1 MRKMRYAAAAL
12 AVMGTLLAGAP
23 FFDAPPVG
31 TMRAEAAKEQ
41 WVWISSDQKYGKFF
55 SPSNVQ
61 IKSKVNGVATCIS
74 AWIKTAYT
82 PGGAQEAIENYGIQ
96 ASIPDP
102 RTLSYSLA
110 LVEVIPQERKISYI
124 QENFYNADGKVIWST
139 VYEPQK

>member
-1 MRKMRYAAAAL
+1 MRKIRYAAAAL

-23 FFDAPPVG
+23 FCDAPPVG

-74 AWIKTAYT
+74 AWIKINCLRQSLNSITQFKRLHMKTKETA
-82 PGGAQEAIENYGIQ
+82 
-96 ASIPDP
+96 
-102 RTLSYSLA
+102 
-110 LVEVIPQERKISYI
+110 ERPPYPCPNTTFQIIRS
-124 QENFYNADGKVIWST
+124 
-139 VYEPQK
+139 